1 MVKLVSL
8 TLEALRGATQAFEL
22 KFEPGKSISI
32 IYGENGSGKS
42 TICDALDLLGNAD
55 LSSLGGKGLSTSTKY
70 WHSTNR
76 KPMDIEVKL
85 ASTAGTWTTQLV
97 KGKAVTIPFDSRPRV
112 AILRRHQI
120 LDLIAK
126 RAGERYETLRPFI
139 AIETVDE
146 SEVTLRKLLNG
157 TRTQLQ
163 IAAARIGENLLALE
177 DMWKQAGSP
186 KLSIIDWADGEAKRD
201 VADLNQAISAI
212 QNFSRLRQDLD
223 SRTRDL
229 EVSATRI
236 ESAQSALSTA
246 ESNLSKALAGAL
258 SGSEELTQLLQ
269 AASHFFQLHEAPAVC
284 PLCESPEFA
293 ASLPEAVEARLKS
306 LSSVRDALSKKN
318 EAQQAANRALAQTE
332 TANRQATDSAD
343 ALCNACT
350 KNWHSDLPAP
360 NAIVDIAGKRA
371 KGEPKG
377 GWLLAELRSLFQAA
391 ATLAQLLDPE
401 LSSRVQRRSQL
412 QTVRDALSQY
422 RHNTQQKVELDSLL
436 PRLERTHEILMEERR
451 DFVDNILGRIATR
464 VGELYEE
471 VHPGEGLKKISLQL
485 DPAKR
490 ASLEVVS
497 QFPGTTDSPPGAY
510 LSESHLDTLGVC
522 IFLALAELETPEET
536 ILVLD
541 DVIASVDE
549 PHVDRIIEMLYEISQ
564 QFAHCI
570 LTTHYTPWK
579 EKYRWGFLKKGE
591 CHFVE
596 LGEWSWA
603 DGIMRSGST
612 PRVERL
618 RAQLAETLPE
628 VSEVCASAGVILEAL
643 LDFLTLQYGCAV
655 PRRRT
660 KPTLGDLLPNV
671 NKRLRAVLRVEMH
684 DTPIGP
690 GTAAPTIELGGILNK
705 LDRLSQLRNIMG
717 CHFNEIAFK
726 LQAKDGL
733 EFGRLVL
740 ELADALV
747 HADHGWPGSDK
758 SGEYWTNSGKSRRLY
773 PLKQPS

>member
-1 MVKLVSL
+1 MIKLVSL

-22 KFEPGKSISI
+22 KFEAGKSISI

-42 TICDALDLLGNAD
+42 TVCDALDLLANE
-55 LSSLGGKGLSTSTKY
+55 SLGSLTGKGLSTTTKY

-76 KPMDIEVKL
+76 KPVDIEVRL
-85 ASTAGTWTTQLV
+85 VATTSSWTSRVV
-97 KGKAVTIPFDSRPRV
+97 KGKVVTIPFDTRPRV

-139 AIETVDE
+139 AIETLDD
-146 SEVTLRKLLNG
+146 SEGTLRKLING

-163 IAAARIGENLLALE
+163 IAAARIGENLQALE
-177 DMWKQAGSP
+177 DMWKQAGAP
-186 KLSIIDWADGEAKRD
+186 TLSLLEWANVEAKRD
-201 VADLNQAISAI
+201 VADLDKAIAAI
-212 QNFSRLRQDLD
+212 QNFSKLRQELD
-223 SRTRDL
+223 SRTKDV
-229 EVSATRI
+229 EISAARI
-236 ESAQSALSTA
+236 ESAKATLSTA
-246 ESNLSKALAGAL
+246 ESELTNAVAGAL
-258 SGSEELTQLLQ
+258 EDGEELTQLLQ
-269 AASHFFQLHEAPAVC
+269 AASHFFRRHEAPDVC

-293 ASLPEAVEARLKS
+293 ASLPQKVETKLKS
-306 LSSVRDALSKKN
+306 LSSVRDALRKRN
-318 EAQQAANRALAQTE
+318 DGQQAADRALSQSQ
-332 TANRQATDSAD
+332 TANRQAADSAET
-343 ALCNACT
+343 LCKACT
-350 KNWHSDLPAP
+350 KDWHADLPSP
-360 NAIVDIAGKRA
+360 KPITDIAGKR
-371 KGEPKG
+371 GQSEPKAD
-377 GWLLAELRSLFQAA
+377 WSLAELRSLSQAA
-391 ATLAQLLDPE
+391 ATLTQYLEPE
-401 LSSRVQRRSQL
+401 LGTRLQRRSQL

-422 RHNTQQKVELDSLL
+422 HHNTQQKAELDSLL
-436 PRLERTHEILMEERR
+436 PRLERAHEILMEERR
-451 DFVDNILGRIATR
+451 NFVDNILGRIATR

-471 VHPGEGLKKISLQL
+471 VHPGEGLNRISLQL
-485 DPAKR
+485 DPVKR
-490 ASLEVVS
+490 ASLDVVS
-497 QFPGTTDSPPGAY
+497 LFPGVTDSPPGAY

-522 IFLALAELETPEET
+522 IFLALAELEAPEET

-549 PHVDRIIEMLYEISQ
+549 PHVDRIIEMLYDISQ

-591 CHFVE
+591 CQFVE
-596 LGEWSWA
+596 LGEWTWT
-603 DGIMRSGST
+603 DGIVRSGST

-618 RAQLAETLPE
+618 RTQLGETLPE

-671 NKRLRAVLRVEMH
+671 NKKLRAVLRVEMH
-684 DTPIGP
+684 DTPIEP
-690 GTAAPTIELGGILNK
+690 GTAASSVELGNILNK
-705 LDRLSQLRNIMG
+705 LDKLSQLRNIMG
-717 CHFNEIAFK
+717 CHFNEMAFK
-726 LQAKDGL
+726 LPATDGL

-740 ELADALV
+740 ELADALI
-747 HADHGWPGSDK
+747 HPDHGWPGSDR

-773 PLKQPS
+773 PLRQPS